1 MKFVKA
7 LRLLLDVYGALF
19 LLTMLFGA
27 VVYGF
32 LPHKTFADLGAFGF
46 YIVFGAGFVL
56 WLAALGFLR
65 ERPPT
70 PPTKDPPGG
79 QE

>member
-1 MKFVKA
+1 MKFLKA

-19 LLTMLFGA
+19 LLIMLFGA

-32 LPHKTFADLGAFGF
+32 LPHKTFAELGAFGF

-56 WLAALGFLR
+56 WLAALGFMR
-65 ERPPT
+65 ERSPASPQNT
-70 PPTKDPPGG
+70 TER
-79 QE
+79 QQ